1 MELNSCLSHIISV
14 AMKFLVLAYY
24 FCLSIPGGMS
34 EYSTGLQMNF
44 TKPSVNRMA
53 EGFEPEPILPYDEES
68 ENFFKN
74 YRRTNKNRNR
84 GLYPFKRTPSYY
96 NAVEEGLVTPVQD
109 QGVCLSCVAFATIA
123 MLETCLAKKLGM
135 YVTLETFI

>member
-1 MELNSCLSHIISV
+1 MFASEKLF
-14 AMKFLVLAYY
+14 KK
-24 FCLSIPGGMS
+24 SIRES
-34 EYSTGLQMNF
+34 LYVSIREIF
-44 TKPSVNRMA
+44 KKRV
-53 EGFEPEPILPYDEES
+53 S

-135 YVTLETFI
+135 YVFIGNIYSKSDAMKINIELLN